1 VSMELAGMAAYQD
14 RKQQLLSSLNGTVLE
29 IGAGRGRNF
38 AMLSRHVHW
47 VGLEPARN
55 RHARLAA
62 VAARYGHRDPEI
74 LAAPAEAIPLAE
86 ASVDAVFGTV
96 VLCSVTDQAAALAE
110 IRRVVKPGGAF
121 LFFEHVASPPGTF
134 TRRLQEFT
142 SPLTRRFDS
151 GCDPSRE
158 TWKAIE
164 AAGFSDVDIR
174 WYATRGLQTIF
185 RRYIA
190 GGAFTAP

>member
-14 RKQQLLSSLNGTVLE
+14 RKQQLLSSLSGTVLE

-74 LAAPAEAIPLAE
+74 LAAPAEAIPLAD
-86 ASVDAVFGTV
+86 ASVPSSSSST
-96 VLCSVTDQAAALAE
+96 SHPRLAPS
-110 IRRVVKPGGAF
+110 PGGYRSS
-121 LFFEHVASPPGTF
+121 L
-134 TRRLQEFT
+134 RR
-142 SPLTRRFDS
+142 
-151 GCDPSRE
+151 
-158 TWKAIE
+158 
-164 AAGFSDVDIR
+164 
-174 WYATRGLQTIF
+174 
-185 RRYIA
+185 
-190 GGAFTAP
+190 